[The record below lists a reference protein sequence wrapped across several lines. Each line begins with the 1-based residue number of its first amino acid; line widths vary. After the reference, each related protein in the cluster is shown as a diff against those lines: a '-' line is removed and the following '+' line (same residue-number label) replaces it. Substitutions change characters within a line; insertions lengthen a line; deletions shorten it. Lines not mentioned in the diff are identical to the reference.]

1 MLESEELQA
10 EVFNLN
16 RHRNLIIAERESI
29 FFEVEET
36 RKAVVAGHADIQSL
50 TEKQNVLQSFD
61 AAIIDVE
68 LLIENLQRQHDE
80 VYQVEARVPFL
91 ENILELDRE
100 AEALAEELEYYVFEF
115 EEIVRQFARKRH
127 ELLTQIIEK
136 QSDFNAECE
145 KIIPNLRKSNYAYVL
160 GLVEEKENLL
170 SELRARGARLE
181 VLQSG
186 EQLEHHQPMNAAT
199 SKRFRTLPVVD
210 FLAKR

>member
-16 RHRNLIIAERESI
+16 KHRNLIIAERESI
-29 FFEVEET
+29 YFEVEAT
-36 RKAVVAGHADIQSL
+36 RKAVVAGYADIQSL
-50 TEKQNVLQSFD
+50 AEKQSVLQAFD

-68 LLIENLQRQHDE
+68 SLIENLQRQHNE
-80 VYQVEARVPFL
+80 IFQVEARVPFL

-115 EEIVRQFARKRH
+115 EEIVKQFARMRH
-127 ELLTQIIEK
+127 ELMTQIIEK

-170 SELRARGARLE
+170 SELKMRGARLD

-186 EQLEHHQPMNAAT
+186 EQFEHHQPMNAVT
-199 SKRFRTLPVVD
+199 GRRFRTLPTVD
-210 FLAKR
+210 FLTKK